1 MGSQIIQLVR
11 ALSQP
16 LLLEHDT
23 LVKLSEIFRRK
34 IGGEAFDGA
43 ELHAELGAATPAQR
57 GKTAPAAPP
66 TVAVIP
72 IHGMIAQHPQSLGI
86 SVDEIGAQLAGA
98 LNNPRVDAILL
109 DIDSPG
115 GTIDGIPELGAKIA
129 AARAVKPVTAFANS
143 FIASAAYWLASQ
155 AEEIVVT
162 PSGMAGSIG
171 VYQLHEDWSQKLAS
185 EGVKIR
191 AISAGKYK
199 LEGAKWEPLDPDAE
213 AFIQQRVDEVYGW
226 FVKAV
231 ASGRRDT
238 QANVRNGY
246 GEGRMLGAAQSVKAN
261 LADRVGT
268 FEDAVQGVV
277 KRVQRRAG
285 PTAEVLRK
293 RLTLDSDPLIS

>member
-1 MGSQIIQLVR
+1 MGSQIVQLVR

-16 LLLEHDT
+16 VLLEHDT
-23 LVKLSEIFRRK
+23 LVKLAQIFQRK
-34 IGGEAFDGA
+34 LGGEAFDGA
-43 ELHAELGAATPAQR
+43 ELHAEMGAATPAQR
-57 GKTAPAAPP
+57 DKAAAPT

-72 IHGMIAQHPQSLGI
+72 IHGMIAQHPMSMG
-86 SVDEIGAQLAGA
+86 SSTDEIGAQLAAA

-115 GTIDGIPELGAKIA
+115 GTVDGVPELGAKIA
-129 AARAVKPVTAFANS
+129 AVRGIKPITAFANS

-155 AEEIVVT
+155 ADEVVVT
-162 PSGMAGSIG
+162 PSGQVGSIG
-171 VYQLHEDWSQKLAS
+171 VYMLHEDWSQKLAN

-199 LEGAKWEPLDPDAE
+199 LEGSKWEPLDPEAE

-238 QANVRNGY
+238 QTNVRNGY
-246 GEGRMLGAAQSVKAN
+246 GEGRMLGAAQAVKAN

-268 FEDAVQGVV
+268 FDEALAGLA
-277 KRVQRRAG
+277 KRVTPRTGPRADLLLRRLELDIAG
-285 PTAEVLRK
+285 
-293 RLTLDSDPLIS
+293 DNS

>member
-1 MGSQIIQLVR
+1 MGSRHIVQLVR

-16 LLLEHDT
+16 VLLEHDT
-23 LVKLSEIFRRK
+23 LVKLAQIFQRK
-34 IGGEAFDGA
+34 LGGEAFDGA

-57 GKTAPAAPP
+57 GKAATPT

-72 IHGMIAQHPQSLGI
+72 IYGMIAQHPQSLGT
-86 SVDEIGAQLAGA
+86 STDEIGAQLAAA

-115 GTIDGIPELGAKIA
+115 GTVDGIPELGAKIA
-129 AARAVKPVTAFANS
+129 AARGIKPITAFANS
-143 FIASAAYWLASQ
+143 FIASAAYWLAAQ
-155 AEEIVVT
+155 ADEVVVT
-162 PSGMAGSIG
+162 PSGQVGSIG
-171 VYQLHEDWSQKLAS
+171 VYMLHEDWSQKLAS
-185 EGVKIR
+185 EGIKVR

-199 LEGAKWEPLDPDAE
+199 LEGAKWEPLDPDYE

-231 ASGRRDT
+231 AAGRRDT
-238 QANVRNGY
+238 QTNVRNGY

-268 FEDAVQGVV
+268 FDDALAGLAR
-277 KRVQRRAG
+277 RVSPRTGPRADILRR
-285 PTAEVLRK
+285 
-293 RLTLDSDPLIS
+293 RLALDNG

>member
-1 MGSQIIQLVR
+1 MGSQIVQLVR

-16 LLLEHDT
+16 VLLEHDT
-23 LVKLSEIFRRK
+23 LVKLAQIFQRK
-34 IGGEAFDGA
+34 ISGESFDGPT
-43 ELHAELGAATPAQR
+43 LHAEFNAATPAQR
-57 GKTAPAAPP
+57 ASTAPSAGP
-66 TVAVIP
+66 TIAVIP
-72 IHGMIAQHPQSLGI
+72 IHGMIAQHPQSMGT
-86 SVDEIGAQLAGA
+86 STDEIGAQLAAA

-115 GTIDGIPELGAKIA
+115 GTVDGIPELGAKIA
-129 AARAVKPVTAFANS
+129 AARGVKPITAFANS

-155 AEEIVVT
+155 ADEVVVT
-162 PSGMAGSIG
+162 PSGQVGSIG
-171 VYQLHEDWSQKLAS
+171 VYMLHEDWSQKLAN

-238 QANVRNGY
+238 QTNVRNGY
-246 GEGRMLGAAQSVKAN
+246 GEGRMLGAAQAVKAN

-268 FEDAVQGVV
+268 FNEAVGGLA
-277 KRVQRRAG
+277 RRAQRPG
-285 PTAEVLRK
+285 PRADLLR
-293 RLTLDSDPLIS
+293 RHLELDSRKDFS